1 MQALREFDGTMA
13 ADRAAPLIF
22 WAWQRAL
29 ARAVLADE
37 VGGALFDRSFAG
49 RTFQDTL
56 EGILERDDAWW
67 CDDKA
72 TPGSETCAQMVDRA
86 ASAALDELSSRFG
99 SDVSAWRWGAAHK
112 VQAEHRPFSNV
123 GALAPLFHLA
133 VAVGGDTYT
142 VNAMRVSLGESDT
155 RRYRSTHGPSLRA
168 LYDLGERNRSRVMSS
183 SGQSGLPW
191 SDAYRAFLQPWAAVE
206 YVPLWPT
213 GPDARR
219 GGTLLLKPAAS

>member
-1 MQALREFDGTMA
+1 
-13 ADRAAPLIF
+13 
-22 WAWQRAL
+22 
-29 ARAVLADE
+29 
-37 VGGALFDRSFAG
+37 
-49 RTFQDTL
+49 
-56 EGILERDDAWW
+56 
-67 CDDKA
+67 
-72 TPGSETCAQMVDRA
+72 TCAQLVDRA
-86 ASAALDELSSRFG
+86 LSAALDELSARFG
-99 SDVSAWRWGAAHK
+99 PDVSTWRWGAAHA

-133 VAVGGDTYT
+133 VPVGGDTYT
-142 VNAMRVSLGESDT
+142 VNAMRVNLGEPDA

-191 SDAYRAFLQPWAAVE
+191 SGAYRAFLQPWAAVE

-213 GPDARR
+213 EPDARR